1 MAFNFSAGPP
11 TIPHEVL
18 VKIQNEILDYHGTGL
33 SEMTFSHRSSLFI
46 DILQA
51 FLTDLRALLFIP
63 KEYEIICM
71 QGGGSLQFVDA
82 AFNLSLERNRKVGCV
97 VSGHWSALAYQ
108 QMRKIALLKTV
119 LSASS
124 EENGEFLNVP
134 PVESWKIEADMDFI
148 HFTSNETAHGVQ
160 YHDLPKLKDNN
171 PTLVCDMSSDI
182 LSRLVNIREY
192 GLIYASAQKNIGPA
206 GVTIIIIR
214 KDLMQRAGDNFPDV
228 LRYASYPPNDGMY
241 HTPPTFSIYV
251 CGLVTSW
258 LRKLGGIPYICEFNQ
273 KKSDKLYA
281 AIDNSDGFYRNKV
294 NKKSRSIMNIV
305 FQTKNKDLDS
315 AFVKEAEEKKLYF
328 LKGHKAVG
336 GMRASLYNAMP
347 MEGVEAL
354 INFMHDFKKKYQ

>member
-18 VKIQNEILDYHGTGL
+18 VKIQSEMLDYHGTGL

-51 FLTDLRALLFIP
+51 FLADLRELLFIP
-63 KEYEIICM
+63 EEYEIICM
-71 QGGGSLQFVDA
+71 QGGGSLQFVDV

-108 QMRKIALLKTV
+108 QMRKIELLDV
-119 LSASS
+119 ILSASS
-124 EENGEFLNVP
+124 EKNGEFLSLP
-134 PVESWKIEADMDFI
+134 PVDSWEIDADMDFV

-160 YHDLPKLKDNN
+160 YHSLPKLNHSD
-171 PTLVCDMSSDI
+171 PILVCDMSSDI
-182 LSRLVNIREY
+182 LSRPVTIRDY

-206 GVTIIIIR
+206 GVTIIILR
-214 KDLMQRAGDNFPDV
+214 KDLMQRAGDHFPDV

-258 LRKLGGIPYICEFNQ
+258 LRNLGGIPY
-273 KKSDKLYA
+273 
-281 AIDNSDGFYRNKV
+281 
-294 NKKSRSIMNIV
+294 
-305 FQTKNKDLDS
+305 
-315 AFVKEAEEKKLYF
+315 EE
-328 LKGHKAVG
+328 
-336 GMRASLYNAMP
+336 
-347 MEGVEAL
+347 
-354 INFMHDFKKKYQ
+354 